1 MFSKKVKKGFTLIEM
16 LIVIVI
22 IGILAAA
29 LIPRLS
35 SARGRAN
42 DVARKADLAQTA
54 AVLVSYQI
62 DKGTFPNYSWKLSG
76 IEDELITAGMSSLPK
91 DPQTTRLFKGIWIQ
105 IISGGQYG
113 YTSIRKQW
121 IDNLWFVVMA
131 WTETEWWSNWVVNS
145 WASALSWWIISTTTD
160 YSNIKICTNFI
171 EWTAASNN
179 TWDGNCTYNKAD
191 NELRYIYL
199 Y

>member
-1 MFSKKVKKGFTLIEM
+1 M

-54 AVLVSYQI
+54 AALVSFQI
-62 DKGTFPNYSWKLSG
+62 DRGRFPNSAWTLAS
-76 IEDELITAGMSSLPK
+76 ISSDLTSAGMSSIPK
-91 DPQTTRLFKGIWIQ
+91 DP
-105 IISGGQYG
+105 
-113 YTSIRKQW
+113 
-121 IDNLWFVVMA
+121 V
-131 WTETEWWSNWVVNS
+131 SNRVI
-145 WASALSWWIISTTTD
+145 LTISTTTGQ
-160 YSNIKICTNFI
+160 YYYAPISKWSIPGNGFVVIAAAET
-171 EWTAASNN
+171 EWGANWDKPWLLTAPYDTYEWIMSGMCNQSCVKN
-179 TWDGNCTYNKAD
+179 WDN
-191 NELRYIYL
+191 LRYIYL

>member
-1 MFSKKVKKGFTLIEM
+1 M

-54 AVLVSYQI
+54 AALVSYQI
-62 DKGTFPNYSWKLSG
+62 DHGRFPTCPETPTEWCTLNDIADDLTS
-76 IEDELITAGMSSLPK
+76 AGMSSIPF
-91 DPQTTRLFKGIWIQ
+91 DPNSTREIYPGIDGVTASSTTGEYAYITISKWWI
-105 IISGGQYG
+105 S
-113 YTSIRKQW
+113 
-121 IDNLWFVVMA
+121 NNWFVIMA
-131 WTETEWWSNWVVNS
+131 ATETEWWSNRVAATTNNIGSENITGW
-145 WASALSWWIISTTTD
+145 SAYDAIS
-160 YSNIKICTNFI
+160 SAICREF
-171 EWTAASNN
+171 WTAP
-179 TWDGNCTYNKAD
+179 CTYNTNND
-191 NELRYIYL
+191 ELRYIYI